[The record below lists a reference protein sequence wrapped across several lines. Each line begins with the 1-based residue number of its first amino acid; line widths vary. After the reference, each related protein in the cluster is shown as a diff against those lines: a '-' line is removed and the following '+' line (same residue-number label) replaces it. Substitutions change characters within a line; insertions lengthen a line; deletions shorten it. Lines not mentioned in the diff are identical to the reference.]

1 MVRFFHYSNLNA
13 TYSGGYKEMK
23 INELS
28 VGSLVLLENK
38 ICEIKDLYGSGGGS
52 AYLVGSE
59 IREYADIHEIS
70 GVQLTN
76 DIFKKLGFVWH
87 KDAWVRGYLIITTYA
102 FNNHVFDCKGF
113 AIQYVHQLQVLANLL
128 RAELNTKS
136 IL

>member
-1 MVRFFHYSNLNA
+1 
-13 TYSGGYKEMK
+13 MK
-23 INELS
+23 VHDLAF
-28 VGSLVLLENK
+28 GSLVLHGDK
-38 ICEIKDLYGSGGGS
+38 IYEVETIYG
-52 AYLVGSE
+52 LSE
-59 IREYADIHEIS
+59 EVCFIDYVPIHEIS

-76 DIFKKLGFVWH
+76 DIFKKLGFVWQ
-87 KDAWVRGYLIITTYA
+87 KDAWVRGYLIITTYS

>member
-1 MVRFFHYSNLNA
+1 
-13 TYSGGYKEMK
+13 MK

-28 VGSLVLLENK
+28 VGSLVLLKNE
-38 ICEIKDLYGSGGGS
+38 IFEIKNVYGIGEEV
-52 AYLVGSE
+52 YLVGSK
-59 IREYADIHEIS
+59 IRKDAQIHEIS

-76 DIFKKLGFVWH
+76 DILKKLGFVWNQN
-87 KDAWVRGYLIITTYA
+87 AWVRGYLIITTYA

-136 IL
+136 LL